1 VGLSGKKNAL
11 PTTVKRGRRRNMGEQ
26 DALQSYL
33 HLHRDLLCAIVMD
46 SVIREILIFILV
58 TSSACIYMRATVEI
72 SSVLDE
78 AAV

>member
-1 VGLSGKKNAL
+1 
-11 PTTVKRGRRRNMGEQ
+11 MGEQ

-58 TSSACIYMRATVEI
+58 TTSACIYMRATVEI